1 MPANRTVLVRFP
13 RSTRHPCT
21 TRPVAVTWITPRRRL
36 VEDMRPLPRETLQL
50 KLLSLNNDN
59 TRNAVNPSRRLHS
72 RASPKDS
79 STRPPVD
86 GPMDAVAQEIAER
99 VRASPLVRIVTH
111 IDTDGITGG
120 AIASEALD
128 RASIAH
134 EVAFVK
140 KLDEPVVTELKRRG
154 TPLVW
159 FIDLGAGMMHA
170 LHGLD
175 AVITDHHVPTER
187 EIPKVLRSDLLRF
200 AESQDRILMLNPHLE
215 GAGSDV
221 ASGASC
227 AYAVAKALDPAN
239 KDLASV
245 AIVGAVGDVQD
256 QEFRR
261 LSGYNREIL
270 QDGIDA
276 GVLGAQIDLRL
287 FGRETR
293 PAYKMLQYA
302 TDPWIPRLSGKEEA
316 CIAFLLELGI
326 DLKVED
332 HWRSW
337 SDLERGEK
345 QRVVSALV
353 SHMLERGCGIKE
365 VERLAGET
373 YTLSREPAGSPT
385 RDAKEFGTLM
395 NACGRYD
402 QPEVGYRVC
411 RGDRE
416 EYLAQALRLL
426 RGHREYLMDSMEAI
440 EEAGITQMESVQY
453 FHAADRI
460 RDTVVGIAAS
470 MVLNREGAS
479 KDLPIIAFAQA
490 EDGIKVSARTTREL
504 VARGLDLAAVMQ
516 AASLAV
522 GGQGG
527 GHHGAAGATI
537 PPGTEEK
544 FLEVANRV
552 VREQLGR
559 GESRFSD
566 QDGDARDTGRA

>member
-1 MPANRTVLVRFP
+1 
-13 RSTRHPCT
+13 
-21 TRPVAVTWITPRRRL
+21 
-36 VEDMRPLPRETLQL
+36 
-50 KLLSLNNDN
+50 
-59 TRNAVNPSRRLHS
+59 
-72 RASPKDS
+72 
-79 STRPPVD
+79 
-86 GPMDAVAQEIAER
+86 
-99 VRASPLVRIVTH
+99 
-111 IDTDGITGG
+111 
-120 AIASEALD
+120 
-128 RASIAH
+128 
-134 EVAFVK
+134 
-140 KLDEPVVTELKRRG
+140 
-154 TPLVW
+154 
-159 FIDLGAGMMHA
+159 
-170 LHGLD
+170 
-175 AVITDHHVPTER
+175 
-187 EIPKVLRSDLLRF
+187 
-200 AESQDRILMLNPHLE
+200 
-215 GAGSDV
+215 
-221 ASGASC
+221 
-227 AYAVAKALDPAN
+227 
-239 KDLASV
+239 
-245 AIVGAVGDVQD
+245 
-256 QEFRR
+256 
-261 LSGYNREIL
+261 
-270 QDGIDA
+270 
-276 GVLGAQIDLRL
+276 
-287 FGRETR
+287 
-293 PAYKMLQYA
+293 
-302 TDPWIPRLSGKEEA
+302 DPWIPRLSGKEEA

-337 SDLERGEK
+337 SDLERGDK

-559 GESRFSD
+559 AERG
-566 QDGDARDTGRA
+566 GA

>member
-1 MPANRTVLVRFP
+1 MGAM
-13 RSTRHPCT
+13 
-21 TRPVAVTWITPRRRL
+21 
-36 VEDMRPLPRETLQL
+36 E
-50 KLLSLNNDN
+50 
-59 TRNAVNPSRRLHS
+59 
-72 RASPKDS
+72 
-79 STRPPVD
+79 
-86 GPMDAVAQEIAER
+86 AVAQEIAER
-99 VRASPLVRIVTH
+99 LRPAPFVRIVTH

-128 RASIAH
+128 RAGISH

-140 KLDEPVVTELKRRG
+140 KLDDAVITDLKRQG

-159 FIDLGAGMMHA
+159 FIDLGAGMLHA

-187 EIPKVLRSDLLRF
+187 EVPRALRGDLIRF
-200 AESQDRILMLNPHLE
+200 TESQDRVLMLNPHLE
-215 GAGSDV
+215 GEGSDV
-221 ASGASC
+221 ASGAGC
-227 AYAVAKALDPAN
+227 AYAVAKALSPKN
-239 KDLASV
+239 IDLAGIAV
-245 AIVGAVGDVQD
+245 VGAVGDVQD

-261 LSGYNREIL
+261 LSGYNRTIL
-270 QDGIDA
+270 ADGIAA
-276 GVLGAQIDLRL
+276 GVLEAQIDLRL
-287 FGRETR
+287 YGRETR

-302 TDPWIPRLSGKEEA
+302 TDPWIPRLSGNEEA

-337 SDLERGEK
+337 SDLDRGEK

-426 RGHREYLMDSMEAI
+426 RGHREYLMDSMETI
-440 EEAGITQMESVQY
+440 EEAGITQMEAVQY

-479 KDLPIIAFAQA
+479 RDLPIIAFAQA

-544 FLEVANRV
+544 FLEVANRMV
-552 VREQLGR
+552 QEQLGR
-559 GESRFSD
+559 AGSPPGNR
-566 QDGDARDTGRA
+566 DAEARERGSP

>member
-1 MPANRTVLVRFP
+1 
-13 RSTRHPCT
+13 
-21 TRPVAVTWITPRRRL
+21 
-36 VEDMRPLPRETLQL
+36 
-50 KLLSLNNDN
+50 
-59 TRNAVNPSRRLHS
+59 
-72 RASPKDS
+72 
-79 STRPPVD
+79 
-86 GPMDAVAQEIAER
+86 MDAVAQEIAER

-175 AVITDHHVPTER
+175 AMITDHHVPTER

-221 ASGASC
+221 ASGAGC

-276 GVLGAQIDLRL
+276 GVLRAQIDLRL

-293 PAYKMLQYA
+293 PAYKLLQYA
-302 TDPWIPRLSGKEEA
+302 TDPWIPRLSGNEDA
-316 CIAFLLELGI
+316 CIAFLLELGV
-326 DLKVED
+326 DLKVEE

-337 SDLERGEK
+337 SDLELGERR
-345 QRVVSALV
+345 RVVNALV
-353 SHMLERGCGIKE
+353 AHMLERGCGSKE
-365 VERLAGET
+365 VERLIGET
-373 YTLSREPAGSPT
+373 YTLIREPAGSPT
-385 RDAKEFGTLM
+385 RDAKEFGTLI

-416 EYLAQALRLL
+416 DSLAEALRLL
-426 RGHREYLMDSMEAI
+426 RGHREYLVDSMEAVAA
-440 EEAGITQMESVQY
+440 AGINQMDAIQY
-453 FHAADRI
+453 FHAADTI

-470 MVLNREGAS
+470 MALNRENAT
-479 KDLPIIAFAQA
+479 KDLPIFAFAQA
-490 EDGIKVSARTTREL
+490 SDGIKVSARTTREL
-504 VARGLDLAAVMQ
+504 VARGLDLAEVMKV
-516 AASLAV
+516 ASGAV

-527 GHHGAAGATI
+527 GHHAAAGATI
-537 PPGTEEK
+537 PPGTEPK
-544 FLEVANRV
+544 FLEIANRM
-552 VREQLGR
+552 VRDQIRPSPRPHGTD
-559 GESRFSD
+559 SR
-566 QDGDARDTGRA
+566 